1 MRNIDLMAKIDLH
14 IHSNFSDGVF
24 SPRELLKMLQQYD
37 YGLISITDHDT
48 MDGCIEAL
56 KIAAH
61 FDIRMITGV
70 EVSTDIDGRD
80 VHILAYGFDPND
92 KAFRK
97 FLNNIEKGRMN
108 RARKIVKLLAKEGKK
123 IDFKDVINLTGK
135 FNLVGRP
142 HIARALI
149 DAGHCK
155 DIKEVFDNYIGEGQ
169 PCYIPKPAP
178 SAPQTLEAI
187 RKAGGISVLAHPY
200 IYRDD
205 AMIEMLIGLG
215 LNGIEVFYS
224 RHTASEVEHYREIAD
239 NNGLIKTGGSD
250 FHGHG
255 SDMNFFGFFSAPP
268 EVEQSLKSMIRES

>member
-1 MRNIDLMAKIDLH
+1 MAKIDLH
-14 IHSNFSDGVF
+14 IHSNYSDGVF
-24 SPRELLKMLQQYD
+24 PPEELLKMLQQYD
-37 YGLISITDHDT
+37 YDLISITDHDT
-48 MDGCIEAL
+48 IDGCIDAL
-56 KIAAH
+56 KLAPH

-70 EVSTDIDGRD
+70 EISTDINGRD
-80 VHILAYGFDPND
+80 VHILAYGFNPED

-97 FLNNIEKGRMN
+97 FLQAIEKGRLN

-123 IDFKDVINLTGK
+123 IDFKEVINLTGK

-149 DAGHCK
+149 EAGHCK
-155 DIKEVFDNYIGEGQ
+155 DIKDVFDNYIGEGQ

-178 SAPQTLEAI
+178 NAPQVLDAI
-187 RKAGGISVLAHPY
+187 HKAGGIAVLAHPY

-205 AMIEMLIGLG
+205 DMIEMLIGLG
-215 LNGIEVFYS
+215 LDGIEVFYS
-224 RHTASEVEHYREIAD
+224 RHTDYETDHYREIAD

-255 SDMNFFGFFSAPP
+255 SDMNFFGFFSAPA
-268 EVEQSLKSMIRES
+268 EVEERLKHLIVEPRK